1 MTTLAAD
8 KEPQFEPL
16 VILQEVEVVT
26 GEEEEEVLCTM
37 RAKLYVFIKE
47 DVYGGEQRKE
57 YWKERGLGDVK
68 ILKHK
73 VNNT

>member
-47 DVYGGEQRKE
+47 DVYGGEQRK
-57 YWKERGLGDVK
+57 
-68 ILKHK
+68 
-73 VNNT
+73 

>member
-26 GEEEEEVLCTM
+26 GEEEEEALCTM
-37 RAKLYVFIKE
+37 RAKLYVFIFS
-47 DVYGGEQRKE
+47 RKDCLSKCFDALQSSIE
-57 YWKERGLGDVK
+57 IVW
-68 ILKHK
+68 IQ
-73 VNNT
+73 N